1 MKNSCW
7 GRLVR
12 WTSSPSVATLA
23 DGLEVRRTLNPSR
36 NNAWAIVLQLG
47 WYSLD
52 CTNRQRTAP
61 DQVLAWGTLNYE
73 NCDHEF
79 LGQVRLETDVFAWC
93 ASRREPA
100 HERPDQCHLCVETLA
115 VRERESIREFSN
127 PFDTIG
133 ICSGID
139 IQCSGSRSNG

>member
-1 MKNSCW
+1 MDFQSVGGHLSRRTRSPSYPKSKSEQRLGDCLAAWMVFARLHESAKNSP
-7 GRLVR
+7 RF
-12 WTSSPSVATLA
+12 
-23 DGLEVRRTLNPSR
+23 
-36 NNAWAIVLQLG
+36 
-47 WYSLD
+47 
-52 CTNRQRTAP
+52 
-61 DQVLAWGTLNYE
+61 QVLAWGTLNYE